1 MHRKRERREAD
12 MEHLLRYDRPA
23 AVAYAHR
30 WAYGRNP
37 RYYDYE
43 RVGGDCTS
51 FASQCLYAGA
61 GIMNFTRDLGWYY
74 LDGNHKAPAWT
85 GVPYFYRFLTR
96 SAPSRGPV
104 GVPAPPEL
112 LLPGDFVQLRFD
124 APEFGHTPVVVEV
137 GSPPALDRILV
148 AAHSQDA
155 DLRPLSTYSFRE
167 IRGIHILG
175 VRS

>member
-1 MHRKRERREAD
+1 

-104 GVPAPPEL
+104 GVRGTLSSFGLMHLSLDIL
-112 LLPGDFVQLRFD
+112 LWWWRWAV
-124 APEFGHTPVVVEV
+124 
-137 GSPPALDRILV
+137 
-148 AAHSQDA
+148 
-155 DLRPLSTYSFRE
+155 RPLWTGSWWRPTARTRTSA
-167 IRGIHILG
+167 L
-175 VRS
+175 